1 MDLGEQ
7 SVASAGADARRT
19 ATSEKSL
26 GSQNGNRREITA
38 EAKKVF
44 RRLIGES
51 GTVRAILFQIS
62 SYLWFFITKK
72 SELSMEMEAP
82 RRLIRASYT
91 TSEFVRNFKFV
102 GFHHEQPWKSPEIQI

>member
-7 SVASAGADARRT
+7 SVASAVADARRT

-51 GTVRAILFQIS
+51 GTVSKFQATCGFS
-62 SYLWFFITKK
+62 S
-72 SELSMEMEAP
+72 P
-82 RRLIRASYT
+82 R
-91 TSEFVRNFKFV
+91 N
-102 GFHHEQPWKSPEIQI
+102 QN

>member
-7 SVASAGADARRT
+7 SVASADADARRT

-72 SELSMEMEAP
+72 SELSMEMEAS

-91 TSEFVRNFKFV
+91 TSKFVRNFKFV